1 MVIDDDILVCK
12 KYNRGDFSI
21 SINNFSN
28 TKALISIFENIILS
42 IIHRK
47 ICELITEYTLL
58 Q

>member
-42 IIHRK
+42 IISN
-47 ICELITEYTLL
+47 YTTQNL
-58 Q
+58 